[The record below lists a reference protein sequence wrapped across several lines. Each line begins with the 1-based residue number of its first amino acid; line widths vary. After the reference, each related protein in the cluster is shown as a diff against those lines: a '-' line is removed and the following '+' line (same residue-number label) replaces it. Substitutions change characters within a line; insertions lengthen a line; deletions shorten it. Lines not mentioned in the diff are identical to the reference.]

1 MYTQNIFSSFE
12 IRAVYDH
19 SAVKTSRTQKCRV
32 QNFRTVRCCKD
43 QHTFG
48 GIKTIHLRK
57 QLVQCLL
64 TLVVSAAITA
74 VTALTDRIDLI
85 DKDDTRC
92 MKFRLG
98 KHITHTGCTDT
109 DKHFHEIGT
118 GNAEERNTRFSCHG
132 FRQQGL
138 TGSRRADKQ
147 HTFRDTCSDLEI
159 FFRFFQEIDN
169 LLQIFFFFLKTG
181 NIFKCNFAVV
191 RHGQGC
197 TAFAKIHH
205 PGIASR
211 RLTAA
216 HRKKYHK
223 DHAD

>member
-85 DKDDTRC
+85 DKNDTRC
-92 MKFRLG
+92 TLFGLFKQVS
-98 KHITHTGCTDT
+98 HTRCTDT

-118 GNAEERNTRFSCHG
+118 GNGEERHVCLSCDCLC
-132 FRQQGL
+132 QQCL
-138 TGSRRADKQ
+138 TGTRRADKQ
-147 HTFRDTCSDLEI
+147 CSFRQLRSDLHVFLRI
-159 FFRFFQEIDN
+159 FEKSYDFLKRFFCFI
-169 LLQIFFFFLKTG
+169 LSG
-181 NIFKCNFAVV
+181 NILEGHTGFLLAVNFCLALADT
-191 RHGQGC
+191 HD
-197 TAFAKIHH
+197 
-205 PGIASR
+205 S
-211 RLTAA
+211 AA
-216 HRKKYHK
+216 
-223 DHAD
+223 

>member
-1 MYTQNIFSSFE
+1 
-12 IRAVYDH
+12 
-19 SAVKTSRTQKCRV
+19 
-32 QNFRTVRCCKD
+32 
-43 QHTFG
+43 
-48 GIKTIHLRK
+48 
-57 QLVQCLL
+57 
-64 TLVVSAAITA
+64 
-74 VTALTDRIDLI
+74 
-85 DKDDTRC
+85 

-197 TAFAKIHH
+197 TAFAEIHH

-223 DHAD
+223 DHADQKHRQYRCHKNALFFNCNLIGNIFLIKKIFCFCHIRNIERSVLPIFQMKCKLSCHSLRILSDLYAADLILCDIFLEL